1 MPRTGFT
8 YPEVGATRGELPPGY
23 HHVHC
28 SRVLGTGDDVYQRA
42 VARLMS
48 WDMHRRAGLAI
59 ESSPD
64 RVADGAEVVMRW
76 LGQRIPCRVVHVVDE
91 ADRQGFAYGTLEG
104 HPERGEES
112 FVIDRDRHTGAVT
125 ATVTAFS
132 KPGKVSTRLLG
143 PLGRVLQNWMT
154 NRYLNAL

>member
-1 MPRTGFT
+1 MPRTELT
-8 YPEVGATRGELPPGY
+8 YAEVGATRGELPSGY
-23 HHVHC
+23 NHLHA

-42 VARLMS
+42 VAGLMS
-48 WDMHRRAGLAI
+48 WEMHRRAGLAI
-59 ESSPD
+59 ESGPD
-64 RVADGAEVVMRW
+64 RVADGADVVMRW
-76 LGQRIPCRVVHVVDE
+76 LGRRIPCRVVYVVDE

-112 FVIDRDRHTGAVT
+112 FVIECDPDTATVT

-132 KPGKVSTRLLG
+132 KPGKLSTRLLG

>member
-1 MPRTGFT
+1 M
-8 YPEVGATRGELPPGY
+8 Y
-23 HHVHC
+23 
-28 SRVLGTGDDVYQRA
+28 
-42 VARLMS
+42 
-48 WDMHRRAGLAI
+48 
-59 ESSPD
+59 
-64 RVADGAEVVMRW
+64 
-76 LGQRIPCRVVHVVDE
+76 VVDE

-112 FVIDRDRHTGAVT
+112 FVIDRDQHTGAVT

-154 NRYLNAL
+154 NRCLNAL